1 MNKEKYFEA
10 LDYVWY
16 NYYTEELSEDEREK
30 IEENLDVVQDSLKRL
45 AIIDKGIAI
54 CTKANAQ
61 KYVYIKGSYGIIK
74 KGFLD
79 NLDYEVLNNRLY
91 VNTGR
96 GLHYDFPLSDY
107 GNWWA
112 LTKEELE

>member
-16 NYYTEELSEDEREK
+16 NYYTEELSEEEKEK
-30 IEENLDVVQDSLKRL
+30 IEKNLNVVQDSLKRL
-45 AIIDKGIAI
+45 AIIDKAVEI
-54 CTKANAQ
+54 CIKANAQ
-61 KYVYIKGSYGIIK
+61 KYVCIKGSYGIIK
-74 KGFLD
+74 NGFLD
-79 NLDYEVLNNRLY
+79 NLDYEVLNDRLY
-91 VNTGR
+91 VNTR
-96 GLHYDFPLSDY
+96 GIHYDFPLKDY

>member
-16 NYYTEELSEDEREK
+16 NYYTEELSEEEREE
-30 IEENLDVVQDSLKRL
+30 IEKNLNVVQDELKRL
-45 AIIDKGIAI
+45 AVIDRGVGI

-61 KYVYIKGSYGIIK
+61 KYVYIKESYGIIK
-74 KGFLD
+74 EGFLD
-79 NLDYEVLNNRLY
+79 NLDYEVLNDRLY
-91 VNTGR
+91 VSSR
-96 GLHYDFPLSDY
+96 GVYYDFPLKDY